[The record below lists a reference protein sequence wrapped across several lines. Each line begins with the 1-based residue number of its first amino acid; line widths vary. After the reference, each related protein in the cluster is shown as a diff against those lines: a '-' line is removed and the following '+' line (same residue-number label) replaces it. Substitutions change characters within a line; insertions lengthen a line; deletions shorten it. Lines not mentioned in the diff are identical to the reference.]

1 MVRAAMRRLFHLFLG
16 LALLA
21 SALMTLHSA
30 RQVAA
35 NPALTPVIQRTQDE
49 IVAVTDRQMA
59 RLATPAR
66 LRALILARLAESPRN
81 WVALQALRD
90 EAVSRDLPVPP
101 EYDAAWEAESGLIA
115 ATGGCLSCIWDMTTC
130 TLSTA
135 LICKAPILL
144 TPIEDLR
151 GLAQA
156 GIDYASDAPIDQLD
170 LGLSVLGLGATA
182 AVLAT
187 GGSSATIKAGTATLR
202 LARGMGRLSPR
213 LAGRLGA
220 AFADG
225 IRWADLPGVRGTDDM
240 TALIRA
246 DVLAPVGAIMSD
258 LGRVAGRLGPVESL
272 HLLPLV
278 DDATDARRLAT
289 VAEALG
295 TKTISRAEVLGKSRL
310 LRAGLRISDL
320 GLTLI
325 IGLSGLMLS
334 LGALIASL
342 LQGAILRTLRRL

>member
-1 MVRAAMRRLFHLFLG
+1 MRRLYRLLLG
-16 LALLA
+16 LCLVV

-30 RQVAA
+30 RQIAA
-35 NPALTPVIQRTQDE
+35 NPVLTPVIQHTQEE
-49 IVAVTDRQMA
+49 IIAVTDRQMA
-59 RLATPAR
+59 RLATPER
-66 LRALILARLAESPRN
+66 MQALILTRLAESPRN
-81 WVALQALRD
+81 WVALQALQE
-90 EAVSRDLPVPP
+90 EAVSRGLPVPP
-101 EYDAAWEAESGLIA
+101 DYGAAWEAESGLIA
-115 ATGGCLSCIWDMTTC
+115 ATGGCLSCIWNMATC

-135 LICKAPILL
+135 LICKAPILM

-156 GIDYASDAPIDQLD
+156 GVDYASDTPIDQLD

-213 LAGRLGA
+213 LTARLGV

-225 IRWADLPGVRGTDDM
+225 IRWADLPGVRGADDL

-246 DVLAPVGAIMSD
+246 DVLAPVGATLSD
-258 LGRVAGRLGPVESL
+258 LGRVAGRLGPVEAL
-272 HLLPLV
+272 HLLPMV

-295 TKTISRAEVLGKSRL
+295 PKTVARAEVLGKSRL
-310 LRAGLRISDL
+310 LRAGLRVSDL
-320 GLTLI
+320 GVTLI
-325 IGLSGLMLS
+325 AGLAGLMIS

-342 LQGAILRTLRRL
+342 LQGAVLRFLRRL